1 MIRKLAA
8 IHAVLLFAGLQAVT
22 VWAGTADTGPGC
34 GLGKEVWK
42 DSKDTDSVGHHLL
55 ISTTNN
61 PMIPLQAG
69 GITTG
74 SWGCQN
80 NRKVWTEHKANVF
93 ASLNFESLAADMARG
108 GGEHLASLADL
119 LGVPAERRPAFFAL
133 AQERYAHLT
142 AAGQTSAAAMIRA
155 LNEAMA
161 AHPVLAEVSVQR

>member
-1 MIRKLAA
+1 MRRTLGA
-8 IHAVLLFAGLQAVT
+8 IPAVLLVVSLQAAGAF
-22 VWAGTADTGPGC
+22 AGTADTGPGC

-80 NRKVWTEHKANVF
+80 NRKVWTEHKAGVF
-93 ASLNFESLAADMARG
+93 AGVNFENLSEDMARG

-119 LGVPAERRPAFFAL
+119 LGVPAEQRPAFFAL
-133 AQERYAHLT
+133 AQERYASLT
-142 AAGQTSAAAMIRA
+142 AAGHTSAAAMIKA

-161 AHPVLAEVSVQR
+161 AHPVLAEVSPNR